1 MSMEETDY
9 RLRMAQ
15 GFLGEARHNIAHDL
29 WRSCVDNSQLAA
41 ENAAKAV
48 LSLLGPVGRT
58 HDPGALLLTAVE
70 QSRFPQ
76 TLSDVIEQLAEHSRT
91 LGPQVHIESDYG
103 DEASRRTPW
112 ELFDRESAERA
123 LSVAGEAV
131 AFARRIIEAE
141 PAMPGM
147 P

>member
-1 MSMEETDY
+1 MSPEETDY
-9 RLRMAQ
+9 RLRMAE

-48 LSLLGPVGRT
+48 LSLLGPVGHT
-58 HDPGALLLTAVE
+58 HDPGALLLTAAE
-70 QSRFPQ
+70 EHWFPGV
-76 TLSDVIEQLAEHSRT
+76 LDDLVVRLAECSRA

-112 ELFDRESAERA
+112 ELFDRDSAERA
-123 LSVAGEAV
+123 FRLAEESVAL
-131 AFARRIIEAE
+131 ARRITEAE
-141 PAMPGM
+141 SSTPEMP
-147 P
+147 